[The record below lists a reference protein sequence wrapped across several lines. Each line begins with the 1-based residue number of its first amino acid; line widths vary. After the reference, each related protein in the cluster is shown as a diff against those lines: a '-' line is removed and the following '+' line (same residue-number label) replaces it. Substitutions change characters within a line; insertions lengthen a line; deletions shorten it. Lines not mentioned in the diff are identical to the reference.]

1 VREIS
6 TLTEIPKSTI
16 HNKLQ
21 ALKDDPNFKSFREN
35 KADVLEEM
43 QFRLLQTV
51 DTDLLKS
58 MVNKR
63 GMTDVAILEDK
74 IRLIR
79 GQATTLMS
87 IDIRALGIVVNAE
100 PPEVIDV
107 ESTSQDDPV

>member
-1 VREIS
+1 
-6 TLTEIPKSTI
+6 
-16 HNKLQ
+16 
-21 ALKDDPNFKSFREN
+21 
-35 KADVLEEM
+35 LEQM
-43 QFRLLQTV
+43 QFKLLQTV

-87 IDIRALGIVVNAE
+87 IDIRALGIMVNTT
-100 PPEVIDV
+100 PPEAEVIDV
-107 ESTSQDDPV
+107 GDTE